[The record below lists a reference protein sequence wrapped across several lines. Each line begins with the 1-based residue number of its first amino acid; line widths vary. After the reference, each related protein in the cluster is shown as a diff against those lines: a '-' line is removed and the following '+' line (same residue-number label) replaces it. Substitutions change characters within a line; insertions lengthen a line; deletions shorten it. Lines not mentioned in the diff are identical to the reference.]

1 MALLGNTA
9 EASERG
15 HRGHHHHG
23 RGDDHHHGRR
33 PDKRIVGYYPSWAGD
48 YTPHDVPYHKLTHLN
63 YAFLETEANGEVK
76 LAVTGDSA
84 PEVLA
89 EFETL
94 THERHRTSFMLSIAD
109 FGSNMSAVAASP
121 TPASG
126 SREPPSNSFDGITST
141 ASTSTGS
148 TPTGR
153 FGRTTR
159 RTSRCC
165 WRSFAED

>member
-1 MALLGNTA
+1 MTTIY
-9 EASERG
+9 
-15 HRGHHHHG
+15 
-23 RGDDHHHGRR
+23 GRR

-48 YTPHDVPYHKLTHLN
+48 YTPHDVPSRKLTHLN

-89 EFETL
+89 EFETI
-94 THERHRTSFMLSIAD
+94 THEQHRTSFMLSIAD
-109 FGSNMSAVAASP
+109 FGSNMSAVAAS
-121 TPASG
+121 ADA
-126 SREPPSNSFDGITST
+126 RERFARTAVEQLRRYNFPT

-165 WRSFAED
+165 WRSFAEG